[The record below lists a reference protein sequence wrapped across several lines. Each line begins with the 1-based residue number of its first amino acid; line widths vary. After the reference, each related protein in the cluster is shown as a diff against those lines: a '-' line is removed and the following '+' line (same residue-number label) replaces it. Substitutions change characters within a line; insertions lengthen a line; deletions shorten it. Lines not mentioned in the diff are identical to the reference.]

1 MLHSASSHMQN
12 DVEWKVQ
19 QKLEGLQEVVN
30 GAKDSSP
37 LQMKG
42 DCWCCFILWWVFW
55 GVLICADWGCWACA
69 DHDFVLWVV
78 VQLYRT
84 HISSGKKKSAQ

>member
-42 DCWCCFILWWVFW
+42 DCWSCFILWWVFL
-55 GVLICADWGCWACA
+55 GVLICA
-69 DHDFVLWVV
+69 DHDFVLWVI